1 MISRRLICISLG
13 LAVLMLSSCTKMISK
28 AVVTPAVNNIQ
39 QQTDIQLVCDG
50 APSYLLMVDA
60 MVASNPEDE
69 DFLRIGSQSFIGYVN
84 ALNQCDGSKDKIKVN
99 SEKAKLYGLR
109 LLDQTA
115 SLLKEPRE
123 FNNNLEKTTKS
134 DVPSLF
140 WGGYGLLTWIQHQNG
155 SPIAMAHLITVEKVM
170 QRVLEL
176 NETYQGAGAHLFFG
190 GYLATKPPL
199 LGGDPDKAKM
209 HFEQALA
216 IGKRKFL
223 LTQVTYAK
231 TYARSTFDQKL
242 HDSLLMEVLE
252 FDLNSAPEFGLSN
265 RIAQEKAKELLDED
279 YFL

>member
-1 MISRRLICISLG
+1 MIFRRLTYIALG
-13 LAVLMLSSCTKMISK
+13 LTLLLLSSCTKMITK

-60 MVASNPEDE
+60 MVAGNPEDE

-84 ALNQCDGSKDKIKVN
+84 ALNQCESSKEKIRVN
-99 SEKAKLYGLR
+99 SDKAKLYGLR
-109 LLDQTA
+109 LLDQTT
-115 SLLKEPRE
+115 SLLKEPKA
-123 FNNNLEKTTKS
+123 FNSNLQKTSKG

-140 WGGYGLLTWIQHQNG
+140 WGGYGLLTWIQQQNG
-155 SPIAMAHLITVEKVM
+155 SPAAMAKLITVEKIM

-176 NETYQGAGAHLFFG
+176 DETYQGAGAHLFFG
-190 GYLATKPPL
+190 GYLATKPAL
-199 LGGDPDKAKM
+199 LGGNPEKARL
-209 HFEQALA
+209 HFEQALK
-216 IGKRKFL
+216 IGERKFL

-231 TYARSTFDQKL
+231 TFARSKFDQKL
-242 HDSLLMEVLE
+242 HDSLLKEVLE

-265 RIAQEKAKELLDED
+265 RIAQEKAKELLEED